1 MASVSAINEHWI
13 KDGAVTIK
21 LNSFDNPD
29 LLQVAILGGTVIMAY
44 KSGVIDYDAS
54 HNYRTWDLVAAQTKL
69 ETTAQYN
76 LYARLERNG
85 TTALIIYSTD
95 LMDIEGRVINES
107 DSSVTGD
114 ASTSYFYIYLGT
126 LSASVDADGASCS
139 RTWVTAFRTGTLA
152 TDQFIAE
159 QSSSDFSKMFKLDE
173 VSDLIE
179 VLKTISSAVIN
190 RLTSSQITLGDKSVT
205 GIATADPKVE
215 EALTTLLATTNYVA
229 QYTDGKFLSKLNDDI
244 ASGKI
249 TFNAGLKSLG
259 DVLYGDFASGIV
271 TGFGGRIDKK
281 GNGELQSL
289 IIRDSLTVPVINYN
303 KITITVGYRWLTH
316 GAGIFE
322 SVTPD
327 LDEDG
332 NELASGTAT
341 LQLEDGEVGA
351 IAVDDICM
359 GIWHNMSGNETE
371 SSDDSMGNLRF
382 AGFSTVYFRV
392 DEILDAEN
400 KTFRYVL
407 RPTSSTWGNQHHPQ
421 PQMNFASYGNFTDK
435 DRQMSYYEAPSY
447 RRQLRDVNT
456 WEFSASNIAMQ
467 FGDLSNLSV
476 YGLDMTGYS
485 AFMNNLYVSGTINQI
500 SATPLRLTLDT
511 DGDQFLAYGES
522 IHVTCTALRGWEDL
536 TDQVT
541 TWKVE
546 RDSGDAAADAVWGQ
560 RDKAK
565 NFAGEID
572 ICLSYDPTLNDLGEN
587 DNVNKVIFTFTAIID
602 TETLTTSL
610 EI

>member
-1 MASVSAINEHWI
+1 
-13 KDGAVTIK
+13 
-21 LNSFDNPD
+21 L
-29 LLQVAILGGTVIMAY
+29 
-44 KSGVIDYDAS
+44 
-54 HNYRTWDLVAAQTKL
+54 
-69 ETTAQYN
+69 
-76 LYARLERNG
+76 
-85 TTALIIYSTD
+85 
-95 LMDIEGRVINES
+95 
-107 DSSVTGD
+107 
-114 ASTSYFYIYLGT
+114 
-126 LSASVDADGASCS
+126 
-139 RTWVTAFRTGTLA
+139 
-152 TDQFIAE
+152 
-159 QSSSDFSKMFKLDE
+159 
-173 VSDLIE
+173 
-179 VLKTISSAVIN
+179 
-190 RLTSSQITLGDKSVT
+190 
-205 GIATADPKVE
+205 
-215 EALTTLLATTNYVA
+215 
-229 QYTDGKFLSKLNDDI
+229 FLSKTSDDT

-249 TFNAGLKSLG
+249 TFKSGFITKDNATF
-259 DVLYGDFASGIV
+259 GDFASGM
-271 TGFGGRIDKK
+271 TGFGGRIDAK
-281 GNGELQSL
+281 GNGELHSL
-289 IIRDSLTVPVINYN
+289 SVRTVFDVPEIRYN
-303 KITITVGYRWLTH
+303 RATAVVGISWLTS
-316 GAGIFE
+316 GAGIIE

-327 LDEDG
+327 TDEDG
-332 NELASGTAT
+332 NTLVTGTAT
-341 LQLEDGEVGA
+341 LKLEDGEIGTIA
-351 IAVDDICM
+351 IDDICM
-359 GIWHNMSGNETE
+359 GIWHNIKGGNATE
-371 SSDDSMGNLRF
+371 IADDSKGNFLF
-382 AGFSTVYFRV
+382 AGYSTVYFRV
-392 DEILDAEN
+392 DDILDTDC
-400 KTFRYVL
+400 KTFRYSL
-407 RPTSSTWGNQHHPQ
+407 RPTSDTWKSQHLPAES
-421 PQMNFASYGNFTDK
+421 MKFACYGNFTNK
-435 DRQMSYYEAPSY
+435 DRQMSYYETTSY

-541 TWKVE
+541 TWKIE